1 MFLTPTV
8 LGGLFSR
15 TDLASRLPTT
25 NPGDGKPWIDADGQL
40 RVGVSGTSLL
50 DSWLGSKTTTSL
62 AEGSNLYFTTGRV
75 TGVVTKA
82 YVDGLGVDALTVDGQ
97 TSANIVNTALSL
109 GASSFASLAHTHDS
123 IALQDGT
130 AASPSARFASDTGTG
145 LFRDA
150 ANKIS
155 FATGGVAAAELSQIG
170 VGTWGQFHTG
180 QLVLDPPDNVV
191 GFWLNATAPS
201 WEAMVVSVEGV
212 VVLAAD
218 AAGVYTKSSGSAPA
232 TPGYSFDGD
241 RDTGLYRAGANL
253 LGLSGGGNKRFELTA
268 NGANLYQSDGTTGG
282 TLVLSR
288 LQSTTDDLIVLT
300 GTNAVFMPLTS
311 AFYPNSDFGPSL
323 GQSTRRWKNVYA
335 QSVLGGTSS
344 ALYVGTSSS
353 ATYIRTASSTGIIY
367 FDIGNLLDNA
377 IRFNTTSFSPY
388 NNAPQ
393 TLGDSSNRWPNVF
406 AKLANIE
413 VANAVAAPALT
424 INRLGLD
431 QDYIQTRYLGTAVFR
446 VKASGEVQVANSSGN
461 PLFNIYTSLRAGD
474 GTATYNGGV
483 SLKATASNLAGP
495 AYSFVGDTDTGLHWS
510 AANTLSIVT
519 GGVARLTVDSTG
531 AVNAASVLTAPTAKL
546 TTSAT
551 VGHYWQCTNVD
562 GSGGWAAVTGG
573 SLPSAAVNQL
583 LRNTDGGTTYA
594 GTDAIRVDGT
604 GKVGIGQAPAS
615 HALAITGTT
624 FATGVVASYGATAGF
639 NFYDRGSATDYWTWY
654 STGNNVT
661 LYSAITGNTGN
672 KLTVAPSGKLS
683 LTNGADI
690 QVPLAGTDPGL
701 LVNRLD
707 TSSDIAKLQYD
718 GVDRFRFYSDGTND
732 FFYLQGTQA
741 QITRASTALII
752 RDSTRIDLNIAG
764 ANRAIIT
771 AGSWAQYVSI
781 VPGSDLAI
789 DLGQADK
796 RWANIHGQNIRA
808 SGASAAIQIN
818 DRINNSSNWQLYS
831 SSNLFFLYSNVV
843 GNAGVRFQIDPSN
856 FHYIRSAEANH
867 QIVHK
872 PSNAG
877 HCASQWE
884 SATPSRSVGCGFI
897 DSGNGSWRIG
907 TITGGTDFYIQ
918 RGYVGN
924 SNFALNTGGTADGIK
939 VAADA
944 TITTVGLRA
953 HPNNAENAYTLNVYG
968 DGNTCVL
975 RLHGGTAN
983 GKGIY
988 FGASGTSDRILS
1000 TNGVTSFYAGGVI
1013 GFTQS
1018 STLLTCNVSF
1028 QAGKLIR
1035 QAAEITQTPAGATQT
1050 LTLAD
1055 GNHQTL
1061 ALTGTSGTVAVT
1073 LTAPASSAAGT
1084 IIVKQHATTPVDL
1097 TWAGSPTWLGT
1108 EPDWGADAAGKV
1120 RVVAWRYD
1128 GTAMYLSATDS
1139 N

>member
-109 GASSFASLAHTHDS
+109 GASSFASLAHTHNS
-123 IALQDGT
+123 IALLDGT
-130 AASPSARFASDTGTG
+130 AASPSARFASDG
-145 LFRDA
+145 
-150 ANKIS
+150 
-155 FATGGVAAAELSQIG
+155 
-170 VGTWGQFHTG
+170 
-180 QLVLDPPDNVV
+180 
-191 GFWLNATAPS
+191 
-201 WEAMVVSVEGV
+201 
-212 VVLAAD
+212 
-218 AAGVYTKSSGSAPA
+218 
-232 TPGYSFDGD
+232 
-241 RDTGLYRAGANL
+241 DTGLYLAGAGF
-253 LGLSGGGNKRFELTA
+253 LGISGGGNKRFELTA
-268 NGANLYQSDGTTGG
+268 DGANLYQSDGTTGG

-344 ALYVGTSSS
+344 AFYVGTSSS

-495 AYSFVGDTDTGLHWS
+495 AYSFVGDTDTGLHWA

-546 TTSAT
+546 TTGAIA
-551 VGHYWQCTNVD
+551 GYYWKCSNVD
-562 GSGGWAAVTGG
+562 GSGEWAAVAGGGG

-624 FATGVVASYGATAGF
+624 FATGVVTSYGATAGF
-639 NFYDRGSATDYWTWY
+639 NFYDRGSATNYWTWY
-654 STGNNVT
+654 TTGNNAT
-661 LYSAITGNTGN
+661 LYSAVVGSTGN
-672 KLTVAPSGKLS
+672 KLTVASSGKLS

-707 TSSDIAKLQYD
+707 TSSDIAKLQY
-718 GVDRFRFYSDGTND
+718 GGSDRFRFYSDGTND

-741 QITRASTALII
+741 QITRASAALII
-752 RDSTRIDLNIAG
+752 RDATRIDLNING
-764 ANRAIIT
+764 SNRAIIT

-781 VPGSDLAI
+781 VPGNDLAI

-818 DRINNSSNWQLYS
+818 DRVNNSNNWQFYS

-843 GNAGVRFQIDPSN
+843 GNSGIRFQIDATN
-856 FHYIRSAEANH
+856 FHYIRSAETNH

-877 HCASQWE
+877 HCTTQWE

-907 TITGGTDFYIQ
+907 TQTGGTDFFIQ
-918 RGYVGN
+918 RGYVG
-924 SNFALNTGGTADGIK
+924 SGGFALNTGGTADGIK

-1108 EPDWGADAAGKV
+1108 EPDWGADAGGKV

>member
-50 DSWLGSKTTTSL
+50 DSWFGSKTTTSL
-62 AEGSNLYFTTGRV
+62 TEGSNLYFTTDRV

-82 YVDGLGVDALTVDGQ
+82 YVDGLGVDALTLNGQ
-97 TSANIVNTALSL
+97 TYADIVNNTLSL
-109 GASSFASLAHTHDS
+109 GASSFAPLAHTHNS

-130 AASPSARFASDTGTG
+130 AASPSARFASDTDTG

-155 FATGGVAAAELSQIG
+155 FAAGGDTVAELSQIG

-218 AAGVYTKSSGSAPA
+218 AAGVYTKSFESAPA

-288 LQSTTDDLIVLT
+288 LQSPTDDLLVLT
-300 GTNAVFMPLTS
+300 NEQIVYMPANS
-311 AFYPNSDFGPSL
+311 AIYPSVDFGPSL
-323 GQSTRRWKNVYA
+323 GQSTRRWKNLYT

-344 ALYVGTSSS
+344 AFYVGTSSS
-353 ATYIRTASSTGIIY
+353 ATHIRTASSTGIIY

-377 IRFNTTSFSPY
+377 IRFNSNSFSPY
-388 NNAPQ
+388 DSAPQ
-393 TLGDSSNRWPNVF
+393 TLGESGSRWPNVF

-413 VANAVAAPALT
+413 
-424 INRLGLD
+424 
-431 QDYIQTRYLGTAVFR
+431 
-446 VKASGEVQVANSSGN
+446 
-461 PLFNIYTSLRAGD
+461 
-474 GTATYNGGV
+474 
-483 SLKATASNLAGP
+483 
-495 AYSFVGDTDTGLHWS
+495 
-510 AANTLSIVT
+510 
-519 GGVARLTVDSTG
+519 
-531 AVNAASVLTAPTAKL
+531 
-546 TTSAT
+546 
-551 VGHYWQCTNVD
+551 
-562 GSGGWAAVTGG
+562 
-573 SLPSAAVNQL
+573 
-583 LRNTDGGTTYA
+583 
-594 GTDAIRVDGT
+594 
-604 GKVGIGQAPAS
+604 
-615 HALAITGTT
+615 
-624 FATGVVASYGATAGF
+624 
-639 NFYDRGSATDYWTWY
+639 
-654 STGNNVT
+654 
-661 LYSAITGNTGN
+661 
-672 KLTVAPSGKLS
+672 
-683 LTNGADI
+683 
-690 QVPLAGTDPGL
+690 VPLAGTDPGL

-707 TSSDIAKLQYD
+707 AASDIAKLQYD

-732 FFYLQGTQA
+732 FFYLQGATA
-741 QITRASTALII
+741 QITRAATALTI
-752 RDSTRIDLNIAG
+752 RDAARIDINIG
-764 ANRAIIT
+764 GSPRAIIT
-771 AGSWAQYVSI
+771 AGTWNQYATLA
-781 VPGSDLAI
+781 PGSDLAI
-789 DLGQADK
+789 DLGQSDK
-796 RWANIHGQNIRA
+796 RWTNIHGQNIRA
-808 SGASAAIQIN
+808 SGATAAIQIN
-818 DRINNSSNWQLYS
+818 DRIDNGNNWQFYSSN
-831 SSNLFFLYSNVV
+831 NLFFLYSNVV
-843 GNAGVRFQIDPSN
+843 GNTGIRFQIDTSN
-856 FHYIRSAEANH
+856 FHYIRTTDANH

-877 HCASQWE
+877 HCTTQWE
-884 SATPSRSVGCGFI
+884 SATTSRSVGCGFI

-907 TITGGTDFYIQ
+907 TQTGGTDFFIQ
-918 RGYVGN
+918 RGYVG
-924 SNFALNTGGTADGIK
+924 SGGFALNTGGIADGIK

-953 HPNNAENAYTLNVYG
+953 HPNNTENAYTLNVYG
-968 DGNTCVL
+968 DGSTCVL
-975 RLHGGTAN
+975 RLN
-983 GKGIY
+983 G
-988 FGASGTSDRILS
+988 GASNTKAINFGSGFSDRIIS
-1000 TNGVTSFYAGGVI
+1000 ISSETRFYAGNVI
-1013 GFTQS
+1013 GMWQNGTR
-1018 STLLTCNVSF
+1018 LKVDIDIE
-1028 QAGKLIR
+1028 AGKLIR

-1128 GTAMYLSATDS
+1128 GATMYLSATDS